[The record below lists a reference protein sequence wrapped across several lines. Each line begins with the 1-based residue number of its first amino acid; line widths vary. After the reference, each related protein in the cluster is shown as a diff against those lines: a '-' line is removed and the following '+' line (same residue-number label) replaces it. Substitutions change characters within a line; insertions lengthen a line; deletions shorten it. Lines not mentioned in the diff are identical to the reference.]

1 MSKSTVK
8 IALRRDDVTMIS
20 LAMTCGCEPVFIGR
34 SRECA
39 MRVPSDEN
47 SVSGRHARLFW
58 KGSVLYI
65 EDAGSRNGVFHDGE
79 QIRKAVRVRSKDLFV
94 LGNCQI
100 SIGEFEKFNAAAAK
114 KCHKLEFLNGDKV
127 GSTID
132 IRPNEGRPEFS
143 IGLDP
148 ACEIHLTDTLVSRK
162 HAVLKVHDD
171 GECWIEDTGSR
182 NGTYV
187 NGEKLSGKER
197 LLKNG
202 DKITI
207 AYFDFRFLD
216 RKFRHT
222 RLHAGVK
229 LASLAVSV
237 CVVVAAYVIW
247 TVTRSSVEEYMG
259 MVRKAAA
266 VGDFDAARRILQ
278 ESRGARDAIKLGG
291 QIDALAGQLNIW
303 EKTRKD
309 WFTACDEISAERF
322 RVANDI
328 LNRLNEAPL
337 DAWVWNVGGAASSRK
352 EARYVG
358 DLLRL
363 YFTGREAVAAAESG
377 TTYNDYTPVR
387 TALES
392 TGKFLEAGKS
402 EFSGRV
408 YLKPLMKRIQTM
420 TAELETIC
428 SGFKK
433 IDACLEQISSEDPD
447 FRVVLSEFERLSAD
461 ASLPASVHGYLLQQL
476 DPCRAFVAVQDF
488 LDGEFEALINLDFDK
503 VLSMSQ
509 DIKLPDPEMCTRQHR
524 YSDAR
529 ALFLSK
535 HESIQKEA
543 VELRTMI
550 YGLTSS
556 GVTPDSCG
564 DAITA
569 VMSADNWRKALS
581 FDCLTKRP
589 PSPRRSEPS
598 GKYDEFLCIEYTYES
613 IRALPNI
620 YNGRSMRLIGF
631 KPICQL
637 VRKTFEKA
645 ELFVQY
651 LDNPDKRHL
660 QRGIVGKYYTQ
671 CMKIAI
677 DRENV
682 VRVLRNIK
690 GSKRKRLVAAF
701 YAEYFTARP
710 SYAAKRSI
718 EAQFK
723 DLSREVLEL
732 CDAYANESDPEKQIA
747 IRDRILETG
756 LPGDPAVHPKWV
768 QKFN

>member
-8 IALRRDDVTMIS
+8 IVLRRNDVTLMS
-20 LAMTCGCEPVFIGR
+20 LGMTNGCEPVVVGR

-39 MRVPSDEN
+39 MRVPSDES

-58 KGSVLYI
+58 KGSALYI

-79 QIRKAVRVRSKDLFV
+79 QIAKPVRVRPKDLFV

-100 SIGEFEKFNAAAAK
+100 SVGEFEKESAAEAK
-114 KCHKLEFLNGDKV
+114 KCHKLEFLNGDRAGATV
-127 GSTID
+127 D
-132 IRPNEGRPEFS
+132 IKAKDDKSEFS

-148 ACEIHLTDTLVSRK
+148 ACEVHLPDTLVSRR
-162 HAVLKVHDD
+162 HAVLKVRDD
-171 GECWIEDTGSR
+171 GECWIEDLGSR

-202 DKITI
+202 DKITV

-216 RKFRHT
+216 RRYRHT
-222 RLHAGVK
+222 RLHAWVK
-229 LASLAVSV
+229 LASLVVSACIV
-237 CVVVAAYVIW
+237 AAAYVIW
-247 TVTRSSVEEYMG
+247 TVTRDSVEEYMDV
-259 MVRKAAA
+259 VRKAAVA
-266 VGDFDAARRILQ
+266 GDFDLARKTLN
-278 ESRGARDAIKLGG
+278 ESRSARDAMKMRE
-291 QIDALAGQLNIW
+291 QIDALAGQLELW

-309 WFTACDEISAERF
+309 WMSVRDHISSGRF
-322 RVANDI
+322 QVANDV
-328 LNRLNEAPL
+328 LNRLNDAPL
-337 DAWVWNVGGAASSRK
+337 DAWVWNAGNAVSARN
-352 EARYVG
+352 EARHAG

-363 YFTGREAVAAAESG
+363 YFTGGEAVSAAESG
-377 TTYNDYTPVR
+377 TSYNDYVQVQVV
-387 TALES
+387 LES
-392 TGKFLEAGKS
+392 MKKTLGAEKA
-402 EFSGRV
+402 EFSGLE
-408 YLKPLMKRIQTM
+408 YLKPLLAKLQTM
-420 TAELETIC
+420 MNELETIC
-428 SGFKK
+428 AGFKK
-433 IDACLEQISSEDPD
+433 IDACLEQISSKRPD
-447 FRVVLSEFERLSAD
+447 FRAVLSEFERLSAD
-461 ASLPASVHGYLLQQL
+461 ASLPVCVHGYLLLQL

-488 LDGEFEALINLDFDK
+488 IDKEFEALVNIDFDK

-509 DIKLPDPEMCTRQHR
+509 DIKLPDPEMCTRQHL

-529 ALFLSK
+529 ALFIAK

-550 YGLTSS
+550 SGLTES
-556 GVTPDSCG
+556 GVTPDGCG
-564 DAITA
+564 EAIA
-569 VMSADNWRKALS
+569 SVKSEDGWQKALS
-581 FDCLTKRP
+581 FDCLSKRP
-589 PSPRRSEPS
+589 PSPRRTAPS
-598 GKYDEFLCIEYTYES
+598 SKYDEFLCIEYTYES

-620 YNGRSMRLIGF
+620 YNGRSMRLLGF
-631 KPICQL
+631 KPVCQL

-660 QRGIVGKYYTQ
+660 QRGVVGKYYTQ
-671 CMKIAI
+671 CTKIAI

-690 GSKRKRLVAAF
+690 GSKRRRLVAAF

-710 SYAAKRSI
+710 SYAAKRTI

-732 CDAYANESDPEKQIA
+732 CDAYANESDPEKQIT

>member
-8 IALRRDDVTMIS
+8 IALRRDDVTIIS

-222 RLHAGVK
+222 RLHAWVK